1 MMSPVISLLAAAGS
15 LEEHSKTPFYIA
27 GAVLVAFALAVSF
40 VGIRSA
46 ETFPGSVGARRG
58 LSLVTIVLVAA
69 AMATAV
75 ITA

>member
-1 MMSPVISLLAAAGS
+1 VLHALTTLAAAT
-15 LEEHSKTPFYIA
+15 EEEPSRTPFYIA
-27 GAVLVAFALAVSF
+27 GGVLVAFALVVSF

-46 ETFPGSVGARRG
+46 ETFPGSLGGRRG
-58 LSLVTIVLVAA
+58 LSLITVVLVAA